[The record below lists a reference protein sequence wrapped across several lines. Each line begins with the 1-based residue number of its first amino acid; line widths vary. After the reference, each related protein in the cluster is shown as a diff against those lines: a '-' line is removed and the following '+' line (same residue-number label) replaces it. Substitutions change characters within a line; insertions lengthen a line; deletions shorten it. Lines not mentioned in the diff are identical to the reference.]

1 MTWDDYYTKINDWA
15 VSTAV
20 SGISSLED
28 IGAPDEIVDAIN
40 IIAFED
46 KKGAVRLLNKALQAG
61 VKFSGENLVEI
72 LVLCGEESFRKA
84 LYQSADKLTAH
95 DLEEMYGCI
104 ENDTIIDIA
113 KRYRI
118 SPPEDLVDEYAEELC
133 SDVNSSISWRR
144 FYDAFYDWNKEF
156 AIARSRAISDFGDED
171 EILEVVNELFGTDES
186 EASAFIQRA
195 INSGVQFGEENLV
208 EISALCDA
216 ETTRQA
222 VIASNLLLNED
233 SLEEL
238 YGNVDD
244 DVIIEVAEM
253 RNLQLPEAMRYDCEE
268 DELDVHD
275 YKWEIQSAINAADY
289 AMQCL
294 IQVQESMNTGSN
306 ISVIDMLS
314 KSFVPSLLKYISLDE
329 AESDI
334 RIAQAA
340 LEDLNQELKKLNN
353 NIRIQLR
360 YGKISSVFDMVINS
374 SFLDGIVHLQINK
387 AQRSISRTIK
397 QVENIR
403 RELRALL

>member
-171 EILEVVNELFGTDES
+171 EILEVVNELFGTDEN

-208 EISALCDA
+208 EISTLCDA
-216 ETTRQA
+216 ETTRLA

-253 RNLQLPEAMRYDCEE
+253 RNLQLPEAMRDACEE
-268 DELDVHD
+268 DELDVPD

-294 IQVQESMNTGSN
+294 IQAQESMNTGSN

-329 AESDI
+329 AESAI
-334 RIAQAA
+334 QIAQAA

-374 SFLDGIVHLQINK
+374 NFLDGIVHLQINK